1 MTAQPAESSARAA
14 EAQHLG
20 PSIAARIFSGLAGIA
35 VLGVTAVPT
44 LGTSLA
50 APLGILVA
58 RRLARRRERQLTRG
72 GSWLAAMI
80 ASSAAIVCA
89 FGIAASRAPAGS
101 LERIKEAAAAR
112 QSAPTPQLPAWF
124 TRAFPQAA
132 QQPDPVTERIV
143 NSRAFALYFGLLG
156 AGTAIAIFGAIV
168 GSMGW
173 VGTLLLTHA
182 FSRRLRA

>member
-1 MTAQPAESSARAA
+1 
-14 EAQHLG
+14 
-20 PSIAARIFSGLAGIA
+20 
-35 VLGVTAVPT
+35 
-44 LGTSLA
+44 
-50 APLGILVA
+50 
-58 RRLARRRERQLTRG
+58 
-72 GSWLAAMI
+72 MI

-132 QQPDPVTERIV
+132 QQPDPVTERVV
-143 NSRAFALYFGLLG
+143 NSRAFTVYFGLLG